1 MATVKRADDHAA
13 RRMVVCLPHRTW
25 VVSPG
30 HLCRESPGKCE
41 TMYKE
46 SETYKLVS
54 FFFNPDPFPIPLFY
68 KIYKTANNIT
78 VSKPRAIKIHI
89 RIIYEF

>member
-13 RRMVVCLPHRTW
+13 RRTVVCLPHRTW
-25 VVSPG
+25 VVGPAISAER
-30 HLCRESPGKCE
+30 HLA
-41 TMYKE
+41 
-46 SETYKLVS
+46 SEKPCIKRVRPTNLCL
-54 FFFNPDPFPIPLFY
+54 FFNPDPFPTPLFY